1 MKKALIYFEG
11 KPLMSVEYDTIDVKE
26 NGHYLYL
33 NKEEQAFV
41 PFNHLMIIKEE
52 PVVKVEFRQSDLNYT
67 APSYLGGGV
76 TNVCNN
82 TVTVSKKQIDDIL
95 SNTIDRNGRLE

>member
-1 MKKALIYFEG
+1 MKRALIYFEG
-11 KPLMSVEYDTIDVKE
+11 KPLMTVEYDTINVKE

-52 PVVKVEFRQSDLNYT
+52 PNVATITAKDLLGVLDNVKH
-67 APSYLGGGV
+67 
-76 TNVCNN
+76 
-82 TVTVSKKQIDDIL
+82 
-95 SNTIDRNGRLE
+95 RNGKLE